1 MPFSL
6 QIGVITLFEPMFAAL
21 TEHGITGR
29 ALRQGLWQ
37 LHNFNPRDE
46 VTDNYRR
53 VDDRP
58 YGGGPGMVMLAEPL
72 TRSVQ
77 RARRQ
82 LGSKARVVA
91 MSPQGLRLTHD
102 KVITLSQ
109 SAPLIIVCGR
119 YEGMDQRFVESQVD
133 EQISVGDFVVS
144 GGELPAMMMIDA
156 IVRCLPGA
164 LNDEQSA
171 EQDSFVNGLLDCP
184 HYSRP
189 PVFEGRE
196 VPEVLQSGNHALIQE
211 WRRKE
216 SLRATLMNRPDLIET
231 ARRAGLLTAA
241 DERWLASLSGV

>member
-1 MPFSL
+1 LPVSL
-6 QIGVITLFEPMFAAL
+6 QIGVITLFEAMFASL

-29 ALRQGLWQ
+29 ALRQGLWH

-58 YGGGPGMVMLAEPL
+58 YGGGPGMVMLAEPM

-77 RARRQ
+77 RARAQ
-82 LGSKARVVA
+82 LGAKARVIA
-91 MSPQGLRLTHD
+91 MSPQGLPLTHD

-109 SAPLIIVCGR
+109 SGPLILVCGR
-119 YEGMDQRFVESQVD
+119 YEGMDQRFIESQVN

-144 GGELPAMMMIDA
+144 GGELPAMMLIDA

-171 EQDSFVNGLLDCP
+171 VQDSFANGLLDCP

-216 SLRATLMNRPDLIET
+216 SLRATLLNRPELIDI
-231 ARRAGLLTAA
+231 ARREGRLTAA

>member
-1 MPFSL
+1 VSF
-6 QIGVITLFEPMFAAL
+6 QIGVVSLFEPMFAAL
-21 TEHGITGR
+21 TVHGITGR
-29 ALRQGLWQ
+29 ALREGLWQ

-46 VTDNYRR
+46 VTDSYRR

-77 RARRQ
+77 RARAQ
-82 LGSKARVVA
+82 LGSQARVLA
-91 MSPQGLRLTHD
+91 MSPQGSPLTHD

-109 SAPLIIVCGR
+109 SGPLIIVCGR
-119 YEGMDQRFVESQVD
+119 YEGMDQRFIDSQVD

-144 GGELPAMMMIDA
+144 GGELPAMMLIDA

-171 EQDSFVNGLLDCP
+171 EQDSFANGLLDYP

-189 PVFEGRE
+189 PLFEGQL
-196 VPEVLQSGNHALIQE
+196 VPEVLQSGHHALIQQ

-216 SLRATLMNRPDLIET
+216 SLRATLLNRPELIDI
-231 ARRAGLLTAA
+231 ARRAGRLDAA
-241 DERWLASLSGV
+241 DEQWLASLSGL

>member
-1 MPFSL
+1 MSL

-21 TEHGITGR
+21 TELGITGR
-29 ALRQGLWQ
+29 ALRQGLWH

-77 RARRQ
+77 RARAQ
-82 LGSKARVVA
+82 LGSQARVIA
-91 MSPQGLRLTHD
+91 MSPQGLPLTHD

-119 YEGMDQRFVESQVD
+119 YEGMDQRFIESQVD

-144 GGELPAMMMIDA
+144 GGELPAMMLIDA

-171 EQDSFVNGLLDCP
+171 EQDSFANGLLDCP

-211 WRRKE
+211 WRRNE
-216 SLRATLMNRPDLIET
+216 SLRATLLNRPELIDM
-231 ARRAGLLTAA
+231 ARRAGRLSAA
-241 DERWLASLSGV
+241 DERFLASLSGV